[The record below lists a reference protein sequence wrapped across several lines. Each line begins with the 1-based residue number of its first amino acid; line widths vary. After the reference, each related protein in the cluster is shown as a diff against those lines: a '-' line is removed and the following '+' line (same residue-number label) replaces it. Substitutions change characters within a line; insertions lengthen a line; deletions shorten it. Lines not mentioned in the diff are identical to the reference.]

1 MSNENAIILVLGAV
15 ALQTI
20 IYFMIDRR
28 LHAITFAVSTGIYR
42 GAPLAA
48 WHRRG
53 LLQLAWL
60 SAAGGQLFFMLM
72 AGICWLLY
80 NRNAVTPELRLIAGL
95 MAFSSFVGTIG
106 WAGAMA
112 FFWYGRLSSVVR
124 QAEAD

>member
-1 MSNENAIILVLGAV
+1 MSNENTIMLVLGV
-15 ALQTI
+15 IALQVI

-28 LHAITFAVSTGIYR
+28 MHAISYVVSTGIYR
-42 GAPLAA
+42 GTPLAA

-60 SAAGGQLFFMLM
+60 SAAAGQLFFMLM

-80 NRNAVTPELRLIAGL
+80 NRNASTAELRLLSGL

-106 WAGAMA
+106 WAGAMGL
-112 FFWYGRLSSVVR
+112 FWYGRLTSAVR
-124 QAEAD
+124 EAEAH